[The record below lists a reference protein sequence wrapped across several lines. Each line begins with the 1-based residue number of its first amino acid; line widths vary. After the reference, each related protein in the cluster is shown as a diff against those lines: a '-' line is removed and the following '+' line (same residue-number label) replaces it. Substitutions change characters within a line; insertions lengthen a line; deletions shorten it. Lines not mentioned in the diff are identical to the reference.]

1 MPAISKPVLLAV
13 DDEPEVL
20 RAIERDLRRKYAQQY
35 RIVRAESGPSALDA
49 LKQLQLRNDQAALLL
64 SDQRMPGMQG
74 TEFLTEAGKLFP
86 RAKRV
91 LLTAYADTNAAID
104 AINSARTDYYL
115 LKPWSPPEENF
126 YPVIDDLLN
135 DWTQEYRPP
144 WSGIRLL
151 GNRWSPDAHE
161 LRDFMGRNRIP
172 FQWLDI
178 DARDNDRETSDLLKA
193 LGPENKFPVVLF
205 EDGSHLCRPTIG
217 ELAEKLG
224 LRTTSEKPFYDFVI
238 VGGGPAGLAAAVYA
252 ASEGLDTVLIER
264 EAPGGQAGMSSRIEN
279 YLGFPQGVSGGELA
293 QRAVAQARKF
303 SVEMLAPQE
312 VRCLGSEGPYRSV
325 TLADGS
331 SINAFSLLIA
341 TGLAW
346 RSLDVPGVERLR
358 GAGVYYGA
366 AMTEAESC
374 RDQDV
379 FVVGGANSAG
389 QGAMYFSRHARRVIM
404 VVRAESLSES
414 MSQYLIDQ
422 IEKTPNIE
430 VWTKSEVLE
439 AHGET
444 HLEELSIVHREDDR
458 IERLP
463 ASGLFIFIGACP
475 RTEWL
480 DGVLP
485 MDERGFI
492 LTGPYLSSNGSR
504 PKGWPLDR
512 DPYLFETAVPGV
524 FAAGDVRHGSVKRVA
539 SGVGEGSVVVQMV
552 HQYLA
557 KVK

>member
-1 MPAISKPVLLAV
+1 MPKPVILAV

-20 RAIERDLRRKYAQQY
+20 RAIERDLRRKYGQQY
-35 RIVRAESGPSALDA
+35 RIVRAESGPSALDT
-49 LKQLQLRNDQAALLL
+49 LKQLKLRNEEAALFL

-74 TEFLTEAGKLFP
+74 TEFLTEAAKIYP

-91 LLTAYADTNAAID
+91 LLTAYADTSAAIE
-104 AINSARTDYYL
+104 AINSARTDFYL
-115 LKPWSPPEENF
+115 LKPWSPPDESL
-126 YPVIDDLLN
+126 YPVLDDLLSDWMN
-135 DWTQEYRPP
+135 DYRPP
-144 WSGIRLL
+144 YSGIRIL
-151 GNRWSPDAHE
+151 GARYSSEAHD

-178 DARDNDRETSDLLKA
+178 ENRERDKEIDNLLTA
-193 LGPENKFPVVLF
+193 LGPDNTFPVVLF
-205 EDGSHLCRPTIG
+205 EDGTHICRPSI
-217 ELAEKLG
+217 AAIANKLG
-224 LRTTSEKPFYDFVI
+224 LRTTSEKPFYDLI
-238 VGGGPAGLAAAVYA
+238 IAGGGPAGLAAAVYA

-279 YLGFPQGVSGGELA
+279 YLGFPLGISGGELA
-293 QRAVAQARKF
+293 QRAVAQAKKF

-312 VRCLGSEGPYRSV
+312 VKCMMSDGPYRSV
-325 TLADGS
+325 TLADGN
-331 SINAFSLLIA
+331 SINAFCLLIA

-346 RSLDVPGVERLR
+346 RNLDVPGIERLS

-366 AMTEAESC
+366 AMTEADSC

-389 QGAMYFSRHARRVIM
+389 QAAMYFSKQAKRVIM
-404 VVRAESLSES
+404 VVRADSLARA

-422 IEKTPNIE
+422 IGRTPNIE
-430 VWTKSEVLE
+430 VWTNAEVIE
-439 AHGET
+439 AHGDT
-444 HLEELSIVHREDDR
+444 HLQEVSVARHAANDVVRSC
-458 IERLP
+458 
-463 ASGLFIFIGACP
+463 AAGLFIFIGASP

-480 DGVLP
+480 GGVVP
-485 MDERGFI
+485 MDDRGFV
-492 LTGPYLSSNGSR
+492 LTGPWLSPDRAR

-512 DPYLFETAVPGV
+512 DPYLLETSIPGV

-539 SGVGEGSVVVQMV
+539 SGVGEGSIVVQMV

>member
-1 MPAISKPVLLAV
+1 MPKPVLLAV

-20 RAIERDLRRKYAQQY
+20 RAIERDLRRKYAQNY
-35 RIVRAESGPSALDA
+35 RIVRAESGDAALDA
-49 LKQLQLRNDQAALLL
+49 LKQLQLRNEEAALLL

-74 TEFLTEAGKLFP
+74 TELLTQGARLYP

-104 AINSARTDYYL
+104 AINAARTDYYL
-115 LKPWSPPEENF
+115 LKPWSPPEENL
-126 YPVIDDLLN
+126 YPVLDDLLE
-135 DWTQEYRPP
+135 DWMSGYRPAYN
-144 WSGIRLL
+144 GIRVL
-151 GNRWSPDAHE
+151 GNRWSPEAHE

-178 DARDNDRETSDLLKA
+178 DNRGHDRETQNLLQS
-193 LGPENKFPVVLF
+193 LGPDNKFPVVVF
-205 EDGSHLCRPTIG
+205 DDGSHLCRPTIG
-217 ELAEKLG
+217 ECAAKLG
-224 LRTTSEKPFYDFVI
+224 LRTTSEKPFYDMII

-303 SVEMLAPQE
+303 RVEMLAPQE
-312 VRCLGSEGPYRSV
+312 VRCLMTEGPYRSV
-325 TLADGS
+325 TLGDGS
-331 SINAFSLLIA
+331 SISAFAVLIS

-346 RSLDVPGVERLR
+346 RKLDVPGVDRLR

-379 FVVGGANSAG
+379 FIVGGANSAG
-389 QGAMYFSRHARRVIM
+389 QGAVYFSRHARKVTM
-404 VVRAESLSES
+404 VVRARGLEAS

-422 IEKTPNIE
+422 IRKIPNIE
-430 VWTKSEVLE
+430 VWTEAEVLE
-439 AHGET
+439 AHGER
-444 HLEELSIVHREDDR
+444 HLEEISIIRRDR
-458 IERLP
+458 DETIRLP
-463 ASGLFIFIGACP
+463 ASGLFIFIGASPC
-475 RTEWL
+475 TEWL
-480 DGVLP
+480 ENVVPLD
-485 MDERGFI
+485 DHGFI
-492 LTGPYLSSNGSR
+492 LTGPALSKDGER
-504 PKGWPLDR
+504 PKAWPLDR
-512 DPYLFETAVPGV
+512 DPYLYETGIPGV
-524 FAAGDVRHGSVKRVA
+524 FAAGDVRHASVKRVA